1 MSETNVEFTTA
12 TINPWDNLSTGGKLA
27 TILAGLAVAAASVA
41 ASIFM
46 AGAVL
51 FAGAVFAIYQW
62 LSGRS
67 DHGNPERDL
76 VKPDNSA
83 DVPQTADNSST

>member
-1 MSETNVEFTTA
+1 MNQTNVEFTTA
-12 TINPWDNLSTGGKLA
+12 TINPWGNLSTGGKLA
-27 TILAGLAVAAASVA
+27 TILAGLAIAAASVA

-62 LSGRS
+62 LSGHA
-67 DHGNPERDL
+67 DHRNPERDL
-76 VKPDNSA
+76 VQPEDSA
-83 DVPQTADNSST
+83 AAQQASENPAT